1 MSAKASAEAL
11 AEELRETREKLDWY
25 KRRYAELAAERPRSH
40 PVIEPVDSA
49 DDDAEEFEGG
59 SPLEG
64 SELES
69 MLVELFERGV
79 ELGKKKAIMQFEE
92 EMETRTGGAR
102 VGAPVSTCVVSTQT
116 MTAASSTTPPIQ
128 LPMQPPWPTDTLE
141 AAYDTISV
149 LLNALAALRPS
160 SQQVQRIVAGFRRR
174 GIVPLFLNAAKTS
187 FSLPLGSPTRVIVP
201 RLLEGAFVPDKAY
214 YLMSELASR
223 YAIEPAVAGEF
234 LLGLCALM
242 RELEQEA
249 GRQREAVL
257 RQQIDD
263 LQRRHAMQLPYD
275 RVRANDQIRALKID
289 LQHFKS
295 LYLRSLGRQ
304 KKSVRVLVDSSS
316 PLEFR
321 TALARSSEQI
331 LGGLQRLEQ
340 SLATQRPS
348 AQETRDEQAKLA
360 LSADASVMTVITHND
375 PQTPPSEFQDGETV
389 EVTRTLLQ
397 EFEQFAEHVRRLF
410 ERALAQTSDPTLMR
424 RLYSR
429 VDDLLTSWSRNSRQV
444 LLALLAD

>member
-1 MSAKASAEAL
+1 MDIKASPEAL
-11 AEELRETREKLDWY
+11 VEELRETREKLNWY
-25 KRRYAELAAERPRSH
+25 KRRYAELAAERPRSR
-40 PVIEPVDSA
+40 PVVEPVDSA
-49 DDDAEEFEGG
+49 DDDEEELDGA
-59 SPLEG
+59 SDLDN

-79 ELGKKKAIMQFEE
+79 ELGKKRAVMQFEE
-92 EMETRTGGAR
+92 MEMRKGLEM
-102 VGAPVSTCVVSTQT
+102 GAPVSTCTASTQT
-116 MTAASSTTPPIQ
+116 AEFTTSLLPSVQ
-128 LPMQPPWPTDTLE
+128 LPRPNDVLE
-141 AAYDTISV
+141 VAYDTISV
-149 LLNALAALRPS
+149 LLNALSALRPS
-160 SQQVQRIVAGFRRR
+160 PQQVQRIVAGFRRR
-174 GIVPLFLNAAKTS
+174 GIVPLFLNSAKTS

-201 RLLEGAFVPDKAY
+201 RLLEGAFIPDKAY
-214 YLMSELASR
+214 YLMSELAAR

-234 LLGLCALM
+234 LLGLCALI

-249 GRQREAVL
+249 GRQREASL

-263 LQRRHAMQLPYD
+263 LQRRHSMQMPYD

-304 KKSVRVLVDSSS
+304 KKQVRVLVDSSS

-321 TALARSSEQI
+321 SALARSSEQI

-340 SLATQRPS
+340 SLVTQRPLL
-348 AQETRDEQAKLA
+348 QEAREEQARLA
-360 LSADASVMTVITHND
+360 LSADASVMTVAAHND
-375 PQTPPSEFQDGETV
+375 SQPPFSDFQDGETV

-397 EFEQFAEHVRRLF
+397 EFEQFAEHVRKLF
-410 ERALAQTSDPTLMR
+410 ERALSQTSDPSLLR